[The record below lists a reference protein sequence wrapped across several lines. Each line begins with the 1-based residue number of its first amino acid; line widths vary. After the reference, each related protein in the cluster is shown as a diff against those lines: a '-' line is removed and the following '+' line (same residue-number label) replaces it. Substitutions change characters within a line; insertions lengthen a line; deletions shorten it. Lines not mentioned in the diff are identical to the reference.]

1 MRMVVATEPLF
12 AFVSKGEGKGRGE
25 VGCGSAVG
33 GVGGGAA
40 WGVRMGVTTESPFVR
55 LRRWHHRWDNPSS

>member
-1 MRMVVATEPLF
+1 MVVATEPLF

-40 WGVRMGVTTESPFVR
+40 
-55 LRRWHHRWDNPSS
+55 